1 MTPFGRTPDGHDARL
16 FTLRSR
22 AGLRAE
28 ISDYGGTIVRLF
40 APDRQGR
47 HDDVV
52 LGFDTLA
59 EYVDR
64 SPHFGCVV
72 GRCGNRIAGA
82 TFTLDGRIHR
92 LATNNSP
99 GGRPCHLHGG
109 LRGFD
114 KLTWAAEPGTEAGQD
129 ALRLRL
135 RSPDGD
141 EAYPGTLDVVMTY
154 TLTDDNALRID
165 YEASTDQPTPVNLTH
180 HSYFNLAGAGRG
192 DVLDHTLTL
201 NARAFTPVDAGLIP
215 TGQVEPVAD
224 TPFDFTTPHRIG
236 ERIDAD
242 DEQLHLAGGYD
253 HNFVLEPPAGA
264 DGLVHAATVVEPA
277 SGRRLAVETT
287 EPGVQLY
294 TGNFLTGSLLGKSGR
309 RYAHRGGFCLE
320 TQHFPDSPNQPSFP
334 SVILRPGRILRSTTM
349 YRFDTV

>member
-22 AGLRAE
+22 AGLRAD

-47 HDDVV
+47 PEDLV

-59 EYVDR
+59 EYLDR

-72 GRCGNRIAGA
+72 GRCGNRIAGGL
-82 TFTLDGRIHR
+82 FTLDGRTHR
-92 LATNNSP
+92 LATNNTP

-109 LRGFD
+109 HRGFD
-114 KLTWAAEPGTEAGQD
+114 KLVWTAESVTRAGQD
-129 ALRLRL
+129 ALRLQL

-141 EAYPGTLDVVMTY
+141 EGYPGTLDVVMTY

-165 YEASTDQPTPVNLTH
+165 YEATTDRPTPVNLTH
-180 HSYFNLAGAGRG
+180 HSYFNLAGAGTG

-215 TGQVEPVAD
+215 TGQFAPVAG
-224 TPFDFTTPHRIG
+224 TPLDFTTPHRIG
-236 ERIDAD
+236 ERIDAP
-242 DEQLHLAGGYD
+242 DEQLRLAGGYD
-253 HNFVLEPPAGA
+253 HNFVLEPAAGG
-264 DGLVHAATVVEPA
+264 GLVHAATVVEPS
-277 SGRRLAVETT
+277 SGRRLVVETT

-294 TGNFLTGSLLGKSGR
+294 TGNFLTGTLVGKAGR

-334 SVILRPGRILRSTTM
+334 SVILRPGSILRSTTI